1 VEGFRK
7 TRTTFPE
14 NTYDF
19 FQKHV
24 RVFAERL
31 SCFLNTDY
39 QILIRIFSRKLI
51 VRNFTWDSCIPACR
65 NGWV

>member
-1 VEGFRK
+1 MFSVEGFRK

-31 SCFLNTDY
+31 SCFLITDY
-39 QILIRIFSRKLI
+39 QILIH
-51 VRNFTWDSCIPACR
+51 NFLS
-65 NGWV
+65 